1 MHRDWLGARDQEII
15 MVYKTSAVWTISAE
29 ALKAHLAN
37 LTAPDSLYWDSREL
51 KNKGQ
56 KFTKMEWSHWPRAT
70 KANGA
75 WEFAPAA
82 PAPTPAAAIG
92 AAPAPAI
99 KVVASAPTPAPA
111 PTPAKTADDA
121 IVLAAI
127 MTQEQ
132 AVREWAQAGCVQPAP
147 ELVLTAKSASGA
159 GWKQFAT
166 LASTI

>member
-1 MHRDWLGARDQEII
+1 

-29 ALKAHLAN
+29 ALKTHLAN

-70 KANGA
+70 KVNGA

-82 PAPTPAAAIG
+82 PAPAPAAAPIAAPVAAIEIA
-92 AAPAPAI
+92 AAPAP
-99 KVVASAPTPAPA
+99 VAA
-111 PTPAKTADDA
+111 PTPAKKADDA
-121 IVLAAI
+121 AVLAAI

-159 GWKQFAT
+159 GWKQFAA
-166 LASTI
+166 LATTI